1 MHISEDKTNA
11 AADLVDVLG
20 TLSLQPGFLV
30 IYANRLASLWP
41 KQTLD
46 TIDIK
51 DVLLEK
57 DTQLLLI
64 GTGQQFMTCDRLRM
78 QSAAQG
84 LGVETMSNDAAL
96 RTHIVA
102 PSQGTVTT
110 TLLWIS
116 NSN

>member
-11 AADLVDVLG
+11 AVDLVDVLD

-41 KQTLD
+41 QQTLE
-46 TIDIK
+46 TVDIA
-51 DVLLEK
+51 DILLEK
-57 DTQLLLI
+57 DAQLLLI
-64 GTGQQFMTCDRLRM
+64 GTGQQFMTCDKLRM

-84 LGVETMSNDAAL
+84 IGIETMNNDAAL

-102 PSQGTVTT
+102 TSQGTVTT